1 MTAQTRVTVFAGTA
15 TMLVSLSLTPVYAT
29 STWFWHSLGAV
40 IVIGLVGAG
49 LRRASAPSA
58 VTILVQL
65 LSIFIYLGWLYS
77 DDMIFGLLPGPGAIQ
92 DFGSLLRSGLAD
104 ADTYAPRVPET
115 TGLLLLTVGGVALVD
130 LAVDAAAATFR
141 RASLAGLP
149 LLALYTVPASILE
162 DGIPWPLFLLGA
174 LGYVGL
180 LIAEGQERLVRW
192 GRPLVA
198 GLSAERAGRA
208 MSASKVDTTPFG
220 QVGRRIGAVVIGLA
234 IVVPALLPITDGLL
248 TNGAGGLFGG
258 TGSGG
263 GGSQIRIDPLVS
275 LRRNFNSPQDV
286 LVARLITN
294 ANPADLYLRMATLD
308 VFDGTE
314 WKPSRPLVDKLQPN
328 LPRPAGL
335 SDQVEAQNITTNIEL
350 SKAFESYYLPVPYP
364 LTSLS
369 IEGSWGAERNSQNI
383 ISNRGPNQVAGRT
396 YVAHSLELSP
406 TPTQLNSA
414 PEPPAAFIDR
424 YTQLPAGMPPTVRA
438 QALLQTQGATTNYD
452 RALRLQAWLRGPEFT
467 YTTTRPPE
475 GTGTSAIEAFLTDK
489 TGYCEQFAATMAV
502 MARMLGIPARVNVGF
517 SAGTQEDKDTIAV
530 STHDA
535 HAWPELYFEGA
546 GWVRF
551 EPTPFDASRGGPPS
565 YVAADTAD
573 DATATPTGPPT
584 GNPSSNPSDGS
595 TPTAGASGSACPLP
609 RPELCEPPIDQAGS
623 AAGAD
628 RTWQLVLTI
637 IAGLLVVGA
646 VPALL
651 RVGIRRRRWR
661 LAGVDPA
668 ARADA
673 AWMELTDSARDL
685 GFRRHSSDTPRQAAA
700 RLIKDA
706 KLRSR
711 HQEPLLRLT
720 NAVERARY
728 ARSPAD
734 DSALDEDLATVRA
747 GLAARA
753 GRAWRVRAVVLPRS
767 TWDVAHWVAERIADL
782 LDAIDRA
789 ASWVSR
795 RVLRTGR
802 GEAAGY
808 PAKAIRGNRA
818 TGWPRR
824 PGAQQG
830 TRLAGEVA
838 MIATGRRPA
847 VRLGDVATALRSGP

>member
-1 MTAQTRVTVFAGTA
+1 MTAPTRVTVFAGTA

-92 DFGSLLRSGLAD
+92 DFGTLLRSGLAD
-104 ADTYAPRVPET
+104 ADTYAPKVPET

-208 MSASKVDTTPFG
+208 ISASKVDTTPFG

-234 IVVPALLPITDGLL
+234 IIVPALLPITDGLL
-248 TNGAGGLFGG
+248 TNGASGLFGG
-258 TGSGG
+258 TGSGD
-263 GGSQIRIDPLVS
+263 GGSQFKIDPLVTM
-275 LRRNFNSPQDV
+275 RRDFRSVQDRE
-286 LVARLITN
+286 VARLTTN
-294 ANPADLYLRMATLD
+294 ASPADLYLRMATLD
-308 VFDGTE
+308 VFDGTT
-314 WKPSRPLVDKLQPN
+314 WKPSQPLLDKVPPN

-335 SDQVEAQNITTNIEL
+335 SEQVAAQRVTTRIEL
-350 SKAFESYYLPVPYP
+350 SKDFESYYLPVPYP
-364 LTSLS
+364 LAS
-369 IEGSWGAERNSQNI
+369 IDIDGGWWLERNSQNI
-383 ISNRGPNQVAGRT
+383 ISRRGSNQVAGRSYDT
-396 YVAHSLELSP
+396 SSLAVSP
-406 TPTQLNSA
+406 TPAQLNDA
-414 PEPPAAFIDR
+414 PGPPADLKNR
-424 YTQLPAGMPPTVRA
+424 YTELPANIPPIVRQRALEATADAVTV
-438 QALLQTQGATTNYD
+438 YD
-452 RALRLQAWLRGPEFT
+452 KALRLQAWLRDSRNFT
-467 YTTTRPPE
+467 YSTERVPE
-475 GTGTSAIEAFLTDK
+475 GTGLSAIEAFLTDR

-502 MARMLGIPARVNVGF
+502 MARMLEIPARVNVGF
-517 SAGTQEDKDTIAV
+517 SAGDRVGPNTISV

-551 EPTPFDASRGGPPS
+551 EPTPFASSRGGPPT
-565 YVAADTAD
+565 YGAAKNAEAATEAPTAPASSD
-573 DATATPTGPPT
+573 PSGTPTG
-584 GNPSSNPSDGS
+584 GSSASP
-595 TPTAGASGSACPLP
+595 GAAGSACPLP
-609 RPELCEPPIDQAGS
+609 RPELCDASGEPTGAEAGS
-623 AAGAD
+623 D
-628 RTWQLVLTI
+628 RTWQLVFTI
-637 IAGLLVVGA
+637 IAGVLVVGA

-661 LAGVDPA
+661 LAGGDPA

-673 AWMELTDSARDL
+673 AWTELTDTARDL
-685 GFRRHSSDTPRQAAA
+685 GFARHGSDTPRQAAS

-720 NAVERARY
+720 DAVERARF
-728 ARSPAD
+728 ARNPAD
-734 DSALDEDLATVRA
+734 DSALEEDLAAVRA

-767 TWDVAHWVAERIADL
+767 TRDVAHWFAERIADV

-802 GEAAGY
+802 GEA
-808 PAKAIRGNRA
+808 
-818 TGWPRR
+818 
-824 PGAQQG
+824 
-830 TRLAGEVA
+830 
-838 MIATGRRPA
+838 
-847 VRLGDVATALRSGP
+847 SG

>member
-1 MTAQTRVTVFAGTA
+1 MTAQARVTVFAGTA
-15 TMLVSLSLTPVYAT
+15 TMLVALSLTPVYAT

-49 LRRASAPSA
+49 MRRASAPSA

-77 DDMIFGLLPGPGAIQ
+77 DDMIFGLIPGPGAIQ
-92 DFGSLLRSGLAD
+92 DLGSLLRSGLAD
-104 ADTYAPRVPET
+104 ADTYAPKVPET

-162 DGIPWPLFLLGA
+162 DGIPWPLFLFGA

-208 MSASKVDTTPFG
+208 ISTSRVDTTPFG

-258 TGSGG
+258 TGSGD

-275 LRRNFNSPQDV
+275 MRRNFRSAQDV
-286 LVARLITN
+286 EVARLYVPDN
-294 ANPADLYLRMATLD
+294 VSPADVYLRMATLD
-308 VFDGTE
+308 EFDGTE
-314 WKPSRPLVDKLQPN
+314 WKASQLLLADLEKN
-328 LPRPAGL
+328 LPQPGGL
-335 SDQVEAQNITTNIEL
+335 SDKVQVQSITTRVDL
-350 SKAFESYYLPVPYP
+350 SKAFENYYLPVPYP
-364 LTSLS
+364 LTSLDTK
-369 IEGSWGAERNSQNI
+369 GSWAVDRNTQNI
-383 ISNRGPNQVAGRT
+383 VSRHGSNQVSGHS
-396 YVAHSLELSP
+396 YVSTSLVLSP
-406 TPTQLNSA
+406 TPAQLEGALGA
-414 PEPPAAFIDR
+414 PSDFQNR
-424 YTQLPAGMPPTVRA
+424 YTELPEGLPPIVGELA
-438 QALLQTQGATTNYD
+438 AKAVDGATTPYD
-452 RALRLQAWLRGPEFT
+452 KALRLQAWLRDPTEFHYST
-467 YTTTRPPE
+467 EAPPE
-475 GTGTSAIEAFLTDK
+475 GTGNSAIEAFLSPSGR

-502 MARMLGIPARVNVGF
+502 MARYLGIPARVNVGF
-517 SAGTQEDKDTIAV
+517 SAGQQLDAHTISV
-530 STHDA
+530 SSHDA
-535 HAWPELYFEGA
+535 HAWPELYFEGV

-565 YVAADTAD
+565 YVSAPNAE
-573 DATATPTGPPT
+573 TATEAPTSSPSTGPSVSPTG
-584 GNPSSNPSDGS
+584 GSSAAPG
-595 TPTAGASGSACPLP
+595 TGASSCPLP
-609 RPELCEPPIDQAGS
+609 RPELCDPNDQSGPGGAG
-623 AAGAD
+623 GGG
-628 RTWQLVLTI
+628 TWQLVLTI
-637 IAGLLVVGA
+637 AAGVLLVGS

-651 RVGIRRRRWR
+651 RIGIRRRRWR
-661 LAGVDPA
+661 LAGADPA

-673 AWMELTDSARDL
+673 AWRELQDSARDL
-685 GFRRHSSDTPRQAAA
+685 GFARQASDTPRQAAA

-720 NAVERARY
+720 NAVERSRY
-728 ARSPAD
+728 ARNPAD
-734 DSALDEDLATVRA
+734 DTGLEDDVATVRA

-753 GRAWRVRAVVLPRS
+753 GRVWRVRAVALPRS
-767 TWDVAHWVAERIADL
+767 TWDVAHWVAERIADA

-802 GEAAGY
+802 GETAG
-808 PAKAIRGNRA
+808 
-818 TGWPRR
+818 
-824 PGAQQG
+824 
-830 TRLAGEVA
+830 
-838 MIATGRRPA
+838 
-847 VRLGDVATALRSGP
+847 

>member
-1 MTAQTRVTVFAGTA
+1 MTAPTRVTVFAGAA
-15 TMLVSLSLTPVYAT
+15 TMLVALSLTPVYTT

-49 LRRASAPSA
+49 LRRASAPSV

-92 DFGSLLRSGLAD
+92 DFGALLRSGLAD
-104 ADTYAPRVPET
+104 ADTYSPRVPET
-115 TGLLLLTVGGVALVD
+115 TGLLLLTVGGVALID

-162 DGIPWPLFLLGA
+162 EGIPWPLFLLGA

-192 GRPLVA
+192 GRPLIA
-198 GLSAERAGRA
+198 GLSAERASRVNA
-208 MSASKVDTTPFG
+208 ASKVDTTPFG

-234 IVVPALLPITDGLL
+234 IIVPALLPITDGLL
-248 TNGAGGLFGG
+248 TSGAGGLFGG

-263 GGSQIRIDPLVS
+263 GSRFQVDPIVS
-275 LRRNFNSPQDV
+275 MRRNFNSVQDIE
-286 LVARLITN
+286 VARLVTTPN
-294 ANPADLYLRMATLD
+294 VSPADLYLRMATLD

-314 WKPSRPLVDKLQPN
+314 WKPSEQLLVDDLKPN
-328 LPRPAGL
+328 LGRPGGL
-335 SDQVEAQNITTNIEL
+335 SDLVPVQTVTTNVTL
-350 SKAFESYYLPVPYP
+350 SDAFESHYLPVPYP
-364 LTSLS
+364 LSSLD
-369 IEGSWGAERNSQNI
+369 IDGSWGVERDTQNI
-383 ISNRGPNQVAGRT
+383 LSKRGSNQVSGNR
-396 YVAHSLELSP
+396 YVATSLKLSP
-406 TPTQLNSA
+406 TPAQLNEA
-414 PEPPAAFIDR
+414 PVPAQDLLNR
-424 YTQLPAGMPPTVRA
+424 YTGLPPNIPLIVRQEAKRAVAGAITP
-438 QALLQTQGATTNYD
+438 YD
-452 RALRLQAWLRGPEFT
+452 KALRLQAWLRNPANFRYST
-467 YTTTRPPE
+467 DDPPE
-475 GTGTSAIEAFLTDK
+475 GTGSSDIETFLRDR

-502 MARMLGIPARVNVGF
+502 MARQLGIPARVNVGF
-517 SAGTQEDKDTIAV
+517 SAGQQVAGEQAGENTISV

-535 HAWPELYFEGA
+535 HAWPELYFEGV

-551 EPTPFDASRGGPPS
+551 EPTPFAPSRGAPPS
-565 YVAADTAD
+565 YAAAQNAADATEGPTA
-573 DATATPTGPPT
+573 PPPT
-584 GNPSSNPSDGS
+584 NPSD
-595 TPTAGASGSACPLP
+595 TPTDSSSATPGANGSACPLP
-609 RPELCEPPIDQAGS
+609 RPELCELPGDLTG
-623 AAGAD
+623 AGAGGD
-628 RTWQLVLTI
+628 RTWQLVLTV
-637 IAGLLVVGA
+637 IAGVLVVGT

-661 LAGVDPA
+661 LAGADPA
-668 ARADA
+668 VRADT
-673 AWMELTDSARDL
+673 AWMELMDTARDL
-685 GFRRHSSDTPRQAAA
+685 GFARQGSDTPRQAAA

-734 DSALDEDLATVRA
+734 DSALEDDLAAVRA

-753 GRAWRVRAVVLPRS
+753 SRVWRVRAVLLPRS
-767 TWDVAHWVAERIADL
+767 TWVVAHWVAERVADA

-789 ASWVSR
+789 ASSVSR

-802 GEAAGY
+802 GEA
-808 PAKAIRGNRA
+808 
-818 TGWPRR
+818 TG
-824 PGAQQG
+824 
-830 TRLAGEVA
+830 
-838 MIATGRRPA
+838 
-847 VRLGDVATALRSGP
+847 

>member
-1 MTAQTRVTVFAGTA
+1 MTAPTRVTVFAGAA

-49 LRRASAPSA
+49 LRRASAPSV

-92 DFGSLLRSGLAD
+92 DFGALLRSGLAD
-104 ADTYAPRVPET
+104 ADTYAPKVPET

-162 DGIPWPLFLLGA
+162 EGIPWPLFLLGA

-192 GRPLVA
+192 GRPLIA

-208 MSASKVDTTPFG
+208 ISASKVDTTPFG

-234 IVVPALLPITDGLL
+234 IIVPALLPITDGLL
-248 TNGAGGLFGG
+248 TSGAGGLFGG
-258 TGSGG
+258 TGSGD
-263 GGSQIRIDPLVS
+263 GGSQFRIDPLVS
-275 LRRNFNSPQDV
+275 MRRNFQSVQDV
-286 LVARLITN
+286 EVARLVASNN
-294 ANPADLYLRMATLD
+294 ASPADLYLRMATLD

-314 WKPSRPLVDKLQPN
+314 WKPSQPLVDELPQN
-328 LPRPAGL
+328 LPRPNGL
-335 SDQVEAQNITTNIEL
+335 SDQVEAQDVTTNVKL

-364 LTSLS
+364 LTSLD
-369 IEGSWGAERNSQNI
+369 IDGSWKLERNSQNI
-383 ISNRGPNQVAGRT
+383 VTNRGPNQVAGRS
-396 YVAHSLELSP
+396 YVAHSLVLSP
-406 TPTQLNSA
+406 TPTQLNEA
-414 PEPPAAFIDR
+414 PLPASDFQSR
-424 YTQLPAGMPPTVRA
+424 YTDLPANIPQIVRELA
-438 QALLQTQGATTNYD
+438 DKAVVGATTPYD
-452 RALRLQAWLRGPEFT
+452 KALRLQAWLRDPAEFT
-467 YTTTRPPE
+467 YSTESPPE
-475 GTGTSAIEAFLTDK
+475 GTGLPAIAAFLNDRI
-489 TGYCEQFAATMAV
+489 GYCEQFAATMAV
-502 MARMLGIPARVNVGF
+502 MARQLGIPARVNVGF
-517 SAGTQEDKDTIAV
+517 SAGEQVAGEQVDANTISV

-535 HAWPELYFEGA
+535 HAWPELYFENV

-551 EPTPFDASRGGPPS
+551 EPTPFALSRGAPPS
-565 YVAADTAD
+565 YAAARNAAA
-573 DATATPTGPPT
+573 ATEAPTTPPT
-584 GNPSSNPSDGS
+584 SNPSASPTDGS
-595 TPTAGASGSACPLP
+595 SASAGTGGSACPLP
-609 RPELCEPPIDQAGS
+609 RPELCDVPDGTS
-623 AAGAD
+623 GAGAGGD
-628 RTWQLVLTI
+628 RTWQLVLSI
-637 IAGLLVVGA
+637 IAGVLLVGS

-661 LAGVDPA
+661 LAGADPS

-673 AWMELTDSARDL
+673 AWMELTDTARDL
-685 GFRRHSSDTPRQAAA
+685 GFARQGSDTPRQAAA

-706 KLRSR
+706 KLRAR

-728 ARSPAD
+728 ARNPAD
-734 DSALDEDLATVRA
+734 DSALEEDLAAVRA

-753 GRAWRVRAVVLPRS
+753 GRVWRMRAIVLPRS
-767 TWDVAHWVAERIADL
+767 TWDVAHWVAERIADA

-802 GEAAGY
+802 GEA
-808 PAKAIRGNRA
+808 
-818 TGWPRR
+818 TG
-824 PGAQQG
+824 
-830 TRLAGEVA
+830 
-838 MIATGRRPA
+838 
-847 VRLGDVATALRSGP
+847 